1 MTTEWNEK
9 TAIHSVKSLKLMT
22 QYNINVS
29 YYAFLVAGRDY
40 TTRFVSRLVGWSTV
54 GWSVGH
60 ILLFLW
66 FYFFDLTAPA
76 QMV

>member
-40 TTRFVSRLVGWSTV
+40 TTHFVRRVGRLVGN
-54 GWSVGH
+54 H
-60 ILLFLW
+60 ALPNRMQLW
-66 FYFFDLTAPA
+66 
-76 QMV
+76 